1 MRHARSRG
9 GVELTQRDL
18 VRLRQGLLEA
28 QDARVFKRAL
38 ALTLLAEGRTWE
50 ETSRLSTLGRATISL
65 WLGRYLRSRKLAAL
79 HDRPHTAR
87 PPKEPVPAVL
97 LARLLR
103 RDPYRLGY
111 PTHTWTVPLLCMHLR
126 QAHGLAV
133 TERTLRRRLH
143 PLRYRW
149 KRPRYVYAYKAK
161 HLPQKKRPS
170 SADSTPFASV
180 TPRW

>member
-1 MRHARSRG
+1 MRHARSRSG
-9 GVELTQRDL
+9 GELTQRDL
-18 VRLRQGLLEA
+18 VRLRQALLEA

-50 ETSRLSTLGRATISL
+50 EATRLSTLGRATLSF

-79 HDRPHTAR
+79 HDQPHTGR

-111 PTHTWTVPLLCMHLR
+111 PTHTWTVPLLCAHLR
-126 QAHGLAV
+126 SEYGLAV

-143 PLRYRW
+143 HLRYRW
-149 KRPRYVYAYKAK
+149 KRPRYVYAHKAK
-161 HLPQKKRPS
+161 HLSQKKRRS
-170 SADSTPFASV
+170 SADSTPFASAP
-180 TPRW
+180 PRW